1 MPAEN
6 KNPAWERGW
15 KILLDRRDS
24 LWKYTWCPGKDSK
37 SRAETYVQ
45 CGLRNFW
52 IFAVLTTLLT
62 QIQFDRALRVDA
74 AVLPDVSR

>member
-24 LWKYTWCPGKDSK
+24 LWKYTWCPGKDSNLHGVT
-37 SRAETYVQ
+37 R
-45 CGLRNFW
+45 
-52 IFAVLTTLLT
+52 
-62 QIQFDRALRVDA
+62 
-74 AVLPDVSR
+74 